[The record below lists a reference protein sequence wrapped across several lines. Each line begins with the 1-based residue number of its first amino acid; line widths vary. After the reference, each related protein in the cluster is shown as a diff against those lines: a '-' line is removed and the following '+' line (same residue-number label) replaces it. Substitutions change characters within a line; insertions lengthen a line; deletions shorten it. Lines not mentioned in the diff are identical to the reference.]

1 MNRIVSSLVFAA
13 GMLAT
18 SAFAA
23 TTTYRAHLSG
33 PAEAVPV
40 FSPGYGVSTIV
51 IDDVA
56 NTLQLST
63 DFSWLTSPTVAAH
76 IHAGT
81 DQPLLG
87 TAGVAVPANELPL
100 GVTAGAFSVT
110 YNLLDASTYTPG
122 YWDSN
127 GGTAEGA
134 RDSLIAD
141 LNTGRAY
148 FNIHTVQYPGGE
160 IRGFYIPSP
169 VPEPGT
175 YAMLMVGLA
184 GVGFAAAR
192 SKRKQ
197 EEVA

>member
-1 MNRIVSSLVFAA
+1 MKRIVSSLAFAA

-23 TTTYRAHLSG
+23 TTTYTAHLSG

-56 NTLQLST
+56 NTLQLTT
-63 DFSWLTSPTVAAH
+63 DFSWLVSPTVAAH

-81 DQPLLG
+81 EQPLLG
-87 TAGVAVPANELPL
+87 TTGVAVPANGFPE
-100 GVTAGAFSVT
+100 GVTSGTYSVT
-110 YNLLDASTYTPG
+110 YNLLDAATYTSG
-122 YWDSN
+122 YWTAN

-134 RDSLIAD
+134 RDSLIDD

-148 FNIHTVQYPGGE
+148 FNIHTVQYAGGE

-175 YAMLMVGLA
+175 YAMLAIGLA
-184 GVGFAAAR
+184 GIAVAAR
-192 SKRKQ
+192 QKRKQ
-197 EEVA
+197 EEAA